1 MQPVS
6 GIYLKKL
13 PNLLMKILLI
23 SIKKEE
29 LNNLRAKMNGV
40 NRKNLK
46 VKDLLILKMKRFKVE
61 RVMIGL
67 LVLFILTLLLR
78 LYKKEVNLLQILLLE
93 KQKMKKLKIRKI
105 LKKNFL
111 KKLGLKKIEINY
123 EENKTEEE
131 AHLKKTITSVRKI
144 GDGVSLK
151 KSKNR
156 PFLESYLK
164 DRGSKSIPPQSEK
177 HLQTMNKSQILKES
191 ILTKQEPEG
200 EKFEVIQIAKNLKY
214 IGNTKNGLFHGEGK
228 ILTSEGEII
237 YEGNFQNGFY
247 SGFGKLKNIR
257 NEYTKILPN
266 EILNKFMSLSNNNYL
281 SINPERGILDVN
293 FSEQNWV
300 NYEGFFSKKGRKMEW
315 EN

>member
-1 MQPVS
+1 
-6 GIYLKKL
+6 
-13 PNLLMKILLI
+13 
-23 SIKKEE
+23 
-29 LNNLRAKMNGV
+29 
-40 NRKNLK
+40 
-46 VKDLLILKMKRFKVE
+46 
-61 RVMIGL
+61 
-67 LVLFILTLLLR
+67 
-78 LYKKEVNLLQILLLE
+78 
-93 KQKMKKLKIRKI
+93 
-105 LKKNFL
+105 
-111 KKLGLKKIEINY
+111 
-123 EENKTEEE
+123 
-131 AHLKKTITSVRKI
+131 
-144 GDGVSLK
+144 
-151 KSKNR
+151 
-156 PFLESYLK
+156 
-164 DRGSKSIPPQSEK
+164 
-177 HLQTMNKSQILKES
+177 MNKSQILKES

-300 NYEGFFSKKGRKMEW
+300 NYEGFFKKGQKDGVGKLTLKDGRIFEGEFEGGQANGYGIMTYFEKKVAGKW
-315 EN
+315 KDNVILSFL